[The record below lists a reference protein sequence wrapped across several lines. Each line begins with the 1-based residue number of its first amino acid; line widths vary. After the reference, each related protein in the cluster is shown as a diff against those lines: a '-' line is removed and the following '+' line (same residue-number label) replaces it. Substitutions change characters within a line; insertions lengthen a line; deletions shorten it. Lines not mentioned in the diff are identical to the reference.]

1 MSAHDST
8 ASDAGSR
15 GVGGGVMVGL
25 LLFAAA
31 ATWLVGGSMADFP
44 DDRDYFSVVYDKGG
58 SALLAAR
65 AAAGARAFD
74 AAIRC
79 YVDANAWSIAT
90 PEDVYAALEDVPA
103 ALAPLIDAQALGKDD
118 VPR

>member
-1 MSAHDST
+1 
-8 ASDAGSR
+8 
-15 GVGGGVMVGL
+15 
-25 LLFAAA
+25 
-31 ATWLVGGSMADFP
+31 MADLP
-44 DDRDYFSVVYDKGG
+44 DDGDYF
-58 SALLAAR
+58 AR
-65 AAAGARAFD
+65 RLRQGRRRRCWPRARPAGAEAFD

-90 PEDVYAALEDVPA
+90 PADVAAALADLPA